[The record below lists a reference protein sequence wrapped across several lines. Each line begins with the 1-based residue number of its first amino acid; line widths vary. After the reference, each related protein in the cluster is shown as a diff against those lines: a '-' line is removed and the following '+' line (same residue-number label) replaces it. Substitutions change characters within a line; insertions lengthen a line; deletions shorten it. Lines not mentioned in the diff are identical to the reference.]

1 VAHGALPPVYH
12 GYRRAVFM
20 AAVAAIVVLIVTA
33 VVGHAAVGLLVTIG
47 LAMGVWNANRVRE
60 SAPAVLDGEA
70 VNRRALGASGLRRLA
85 YITGVVVLLAIAF
98 RPIGWTAVL
107 GLALFQLLLVAN
119 TVGPLLRE
127 VRRG

>member
-1 VAHGALPPVYH
+1 
-12 GYRRAVFM
+12 M

-60 SAPAVLDGEA
+60 SAPAVLDGEV